1 MAIRMQSCEGTTL
14 ANGKYFRSQSSFAF
28 PKVSMDSQPSAPLI
42 AAAITKNRINMDTL
56 GRIEHGVF
64 A

>member
-1 MAIRMQSCEGTTL
+1 LEVLPLVRL
-14 ANGKYFRSQSSFAF
+14 AF
-28 PKVSMDSQPSAPLI
+28 APLI